1 VKKIAIAVLMLLSV
15 AFAQT
20 TFSTRDGVTAQAV
33 IVRGG
38 VQTECPA
45 LYTLSYS
52 KDQTTIAH
60 SVGGKLSIYK
70 MSTTED
76 AYDWVLDDIET
87 RNLLVIRLEHE
98 DKRVIAVF
106 DPKVLDDFGDP

>member
-1 VKKIAIAVLMLLSV
+1 VKKLVIAAFLLFPV

-20 TFSTRDGVTAQAV
+20 TFSTRDGVNAQAV
-33 IVRGG
+33 IVRDG

-60 SVGGKLSIYK
+60 SADGKLSIYK

-76 AYDWVLDDIET
+76 TYDWVLDDIET
-87 RNLLVIRLEHE
+87 RSLLVIRLEHE
-98 DKRVIAVF
+98 GKRVIAVF
-106 DPKVLDDFGDP
+106 DPKVLDDFGEP